1 MAKTIM
7 DYVRRICYQIGLRR
21 GASRRDRAAYK
32 DVRERASRRAT
43 KYQVDLMS
51 KVRVASRTPGT
62 CGGRLWL
69 LPSGPDQVHHH
80 AMRGGP
86 PLFVA
91 LRAYMRTHYICER
104 RLCGKRRVAGT
115 TKLRGRTSTPAKG

>member
-1 MAKTIM
+1 MTL
-7 DYVRRICYQIGLRR
+7 GLLAIRSASRR
-21 GASRRDRAAYK
+21 GASRRDSAAYK
-32 DVRERASRRAT
+32 DVRKRASN
-43 KYQVDLMS
+43 
-51 KVRVASRTPGT
+51 KVSGRSGEEEGVASRTPGT
-62 CGGRLWL
+62 CGDWLWL

-104 RLCGKRRVAGT
+104 RRCGKRRVARK
-115 TKLRGRTSTPAKG
+115 TKLRGCTSTPAKG

>member
-80 AMRGGP
+80 AMRGRP
-86 PLFVA
+86 PLFV
-91 LRAYMRTHYICER
+91 
-104 RLCGKRRVAGT
+104 LCSSDRPDTLLVVGS
-115 TKLRGRTSTPAKG
+115 ST